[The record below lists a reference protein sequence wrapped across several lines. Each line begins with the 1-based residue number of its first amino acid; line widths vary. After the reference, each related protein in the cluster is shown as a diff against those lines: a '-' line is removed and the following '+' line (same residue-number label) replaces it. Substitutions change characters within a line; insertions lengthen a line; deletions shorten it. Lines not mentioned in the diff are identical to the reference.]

1 MGSWA
6 EAWLQLLV
14 VCRFRLGKNS
24 VVILMGFQIGFGS
37 YYELSYA
44 RGLRNLHCSP
54 VQYVGKILV

>member
-6 EAWLQLLV
+6 KAWPQRLV
-14 VCRFRLGKNS
+14 VCRLRLEKNS

-44 RGLRNLHCSP
+44 RGLSLHCSP
-54 VQYVGKILV
+54 VQYVGKILG